1 MRRVVLSRAEQPKP
15 ELPAHRKEKT
25 MKTLIKGAI
34 VALALAGAGV
44 GAANAATSFGFVVG
58 PDGARIQ
65 MDRGYYY
72 DRYHHRHF
80 YRYPHDYGRFHHDL
94 RWYRD
99 HPRWD
104 RDHDWYR

>member
-1 MRRVVLSRAEQPKP
+1 
-15 ELPAHRKEKT
+15 

-44 GAANAATSFGFVVG
+44 ASASAATSFGFVIG
-58 PDGARIQ
+58 PDGARVAVEQ
-65 MDRGYYY
+65 GSYY
-72 DRYHHRHF
+72 DRYHHRHY
-80 YRYPHDYGRFHHDL
+80 YRYPREWSRFGHDRG
-94 RWYRD
+94 WYRD